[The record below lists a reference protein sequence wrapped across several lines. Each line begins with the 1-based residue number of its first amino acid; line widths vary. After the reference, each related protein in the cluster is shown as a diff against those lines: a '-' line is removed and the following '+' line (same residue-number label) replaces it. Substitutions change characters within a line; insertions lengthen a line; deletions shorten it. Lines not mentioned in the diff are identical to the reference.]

1 MMLTFEKERTAEVY
15 FLRTIEMKR
24 FFMSKKHKLE
34 TRGNNRYPT
43 GHFSSLQTIENF
55 YTE

>member
-1 MMLTFEKERTAEVY
+1 MLTFEKERTAEVY